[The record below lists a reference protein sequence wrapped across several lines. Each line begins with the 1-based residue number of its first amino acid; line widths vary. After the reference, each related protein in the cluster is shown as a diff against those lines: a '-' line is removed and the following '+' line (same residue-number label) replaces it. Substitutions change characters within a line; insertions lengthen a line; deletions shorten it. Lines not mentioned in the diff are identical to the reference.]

1 MSRKAEGRE
10 EVQMISLF
18 AAIALL
24 IFAGVAGLV
33 MMVVALYAVSV
44 ALEAARRAKK
54 NDNNE

>member
-18 AAIALL
+18 AAIPLL

-33 MMVVALYAVSV
+33 AMVIALYAVSV
-44 ALEAARRAKK
+44 ALEASRRAKK
-54 NDNNE
+54 NDDNE

>member
-1 MSRKAEGRE
+1 MSRKAEGGE

-33 MMVVALYAVSV
+33 AMVIALYAVSV
-44 ALEAARRAKK
+44 AFDAESRRRNKDK
-54 NDNNE
+54 EE